1 MKSSFIFLS
10 LLFAIT
16 RLASAAADGL
26 TTARAEIAPLH
37 AEMQAAANAHD
48 TDRHLSF
55 YVREP
60 SLIFIL
66 NDQLIAGWDALRE
79 KQRQWWNDGKTDVV
93 YTAVGEPEYQNA
105 SSRPCDGDL
114 LPDLAPHS
122 TRRSDTQYGFRDF
135 ESLAKTPGRLADHPR
150 SRINCGKVSPAFALS
165 PSRPSNQAM
174 ERTADRCASTF
185 EMTSTRSQR
194 ATRGLVRRRSSCSR

>member
-16 RLASAAADGL
+16 RLASASADGL

-48 TDRHLSF
+48 THRHLSF

-66 NDQLIAGWDALRE
+66 NDQLIAGWTPCGRNNVSGGTMGKRTLFTLLWESPNTECQLPAL
-79 KQRQWWNDGKTDVV
+79 
-93 YTAVGEPEYQNA
+93 
-105 SSRPCDGDL
+105 
-114 LPDLAPHS
+114 
-122 TRRSDTQYGFRDF
+122 
-135 ESLAKTPGRLADHPR
+135 
-150 SRINCGKVSPAFALS
+150 
-165 PSRPSNQAM
+165 
-174 ERTADRCASTF
+174 
-185 EMTSTRSQR
+185 
-194 ATRGLVRRRSSCSR
+194 

>member
-16 RLASAAADGL
+16 ALASAATDGL

-48 TDRHLSF
+48 IDRHLSF

-93 YTAVGEPEYQNA
+93 YTAVGEPGPECQ
-105 SSRPCDGDL
+105 
-114 LPDLAPHS
+114 LP
-122 TRRSDTQYGFRDF
+122 
-135 ESLAKTPGRLADHPR
+135 
-150 SRINCGKVSPAFALS
+150 AL
-165 PSRPSNQAM
+165 
-174 ERTADRCASTF
+174 
-185 EMTSTRSQR
+185 
-194 ATRGLVRRRSSCSR
+194 